1 MKGQLHVSV
10 DHFDGYCLL
19 FRCLIPQAD
28 RSVYLQSRVHRQA
41 RTLTSHPLTLTTTR
55 KSSSLTTH
63 SLLSR
68 LTTPRPPSLDLKLF
82 RSAHTRQLPARRR
95 YMEFANRT
103 VRALSITEYILQ
115 ERPQKR
121 RKASEETILQKVS
134 STQVSSQP
142 PSKGNC
148 SITPPPT
155 TTLVH
160 SSPSPGPSKPSPLQ
174 ITRHSPSS
182 SESDSDGDLP
192 SVEML
197 LARTFSVPLL
207 MLD

>member
-1 MKGQLHVSV
+1 
-10 DHFDGYCLL
+10 
-19 FRCLIPQAD
+19 
-28 RSVYLQSRVHRQA
+28 
-41 RTLTSHPLTLTTTR
+41 LTTR
-55 KSSSLTTH
+55 P
-63 SLLSR
+63 LLSR

-82 RSAHTRQLPARRR
+82 RSAHTRQLQARRR

-103 VRALSITEYILQ
+103 VRALFITEYILQ

-197 LARTFSVPLL
+197 LARAFSIPLL
-207 MLD
+207 MLDLDVALQLARQCLAIMPLSCTRNAPSRSFPEHTTIRIKETALF